1 MEKRVKQI
9 LVISGVIII
18 YILVFIFYILGPFTT
33 RIEDFTRFFALF
45 GLLSLLISSIMAA
58 FTKEIYQI
66 FGKPFKTVHHF
77 IALFGLGLI
86 ILHPVLFVVNTRN
99 PMAFVPDFSSW
110 LSFWVLA
117 GRPALY
123 LIILAVIA
131 GFLQRRIKKW
141 WRYIHA
147 FNYIA
152 VVFGVIHGLLIG
164 TNLSTSIAPKI
175 IYIILLVA
183 VATAF
188 VIKRYQTYMKKKRLK
203 ERLEKKVKETEE
215 T

>member
-1 MEKRVKQI
+1 MDKKLKQI
-9 LVISGVIII
+9 LIISAVVLL
-18 YILVFIFYILGPFTT
+18 YALVFIFYILGPLTI
-33 RIEDFTRFFALF
+33 RIEDFIRFFALF

-58 FTKEIYQI
+58 FTREIYQI

-77 IALFGLGLI
+77 IALFGLGMI
-86 ILHPVLFVVNTRN
+86 ILHPVLFVIQTRN
-99 PMAFVPDFSSW
+99 PMAFVPDFTSW
-110 LSFWVLA
+110 ISFWVLA

-123 LIILAVIA
+123 LIILAVVA
-131 GFLQRRIKKW
+131 GFLQKRIKKW

-164 TNLSTSIAPKI
+164 SNLSTSIALKI
-175 IYIILLVA
+175 IYIILLIA
-183 VATAF
+183 VAAAF
-188 VIKRYQTYMKKKRLK
+188 AMKRYQFYMKKKQLK
-203 ERLEKKVKETEE
+203 ERLEKKTKETEE